1 MVIHGQDGLCAD
13 CRGLCVARVT
23 PAARRAPRQP
33 SGYRL
38 IHGGRPGRASCSVGV
53 RRNRVESGAPGDAST
68 MASVAPALF
77 TAKLAPQ
84 RLPRGA
90 IRRPALVEIL
100 GRSSGATLTL
110 ICAPAGFGKT
120 TLLTEWVET
129 ARTSAPAT
137 ASRG

>member
-1 MVIHGQDGLCAD
+1 
-13 CRGLCVARVT
+13 
-23 PAARRAPRQP
+23 
-33 SGYRL
+33 
-38 IHGGRPGRASCSVGV
+38 
-53 RRNRVESGAPGDAST
+53 

-90 IRRPALVEIL
+90 IARPVLVEIL

-120 TLLTEWVET
+120 TLLTEWVGT